1 MIRRVLFLGA
11 ILSGLVSG
19 LSASALSGTFD
30 MSGIISVTSS
40 TISWTSD
47 LSPFTP
53 ETFSLTAGTGSFSS
67 EDGQNGVSD
76 LNIATAPVGTVFVD
90 TTPFITFDV
99 APLPA
104 LMLNFISAGIDGS
117 AGCSASPAAAGQ
129 ICTPP
134 NPGGSPFNFQNLSA
148 TQSTASF
155 IFSGVTA
162 DGLSDWSATFTSQ
175 FNNMNFQQVLATL
188 AASNTV
194 TNTYSAAVTVTPIPP
209 VNTPEPTSA
218 LTLACGLGLLAVSFG
233 TKRLVKNQSR

>member
-47 LSPFTP
+47 LSPFAP
-53 ETFSLTAGTGSFSS
+53 QTFTLTAGTGSFSA
-67 EDGQNGVSD
+67 EDGQNGVAD
-76 LNIATAPVGTVFVD
+76 LNIATEPVGTSFAAI
-90 TTPFITFDV
+90 PFITFDV

-104 LMLNFISAGIDGS
+104 LELNFINAGIDGS
-117 AGCSASPAAAGQ
+117 AGCSASPAHGGQ
-129 ICTPP
+129 TCTPP

-162 DGLSDWSATFTSQ
+162 DGLSDWSAIFTSQ
-175 FNNMNFQQVLATL
+175 FNNMSFQQVLATL
-188 AASNTV
+188 AANNTV
-194 TNTYSAAVTVTPIPP
+194 TNSYSAAVTVTPIPP
-209 VNTPEPTSA
+209 VSTPEPTSA

-233 TKRLVKNQSR
+233 TKRLAKNQPR